1 MAHWLT
7 PRPGSALVAAAS
19 PRPPAQVA
27 RPAELGE
34 LEISVTPRGRMTAE
48 RAAEFAAIG
57 VHRLVLLAPPD
68 PDGGRAGTIEA
79 EHRGRG
85 GPAELAWKSG

>member
-1 MAHWLT
+1 
-7 PRPGSALVAAAS
+7 VAK
-19 PRPPAQVA
+19 QVA
-27 RPAELGE
+27 RPAELGG

-68 PDGGRAGTIEA
+68 PDGAARTIEA
-79 EHRGRG
+79 GTAAIAGLR
-85 GPAELAWKSG
+85 